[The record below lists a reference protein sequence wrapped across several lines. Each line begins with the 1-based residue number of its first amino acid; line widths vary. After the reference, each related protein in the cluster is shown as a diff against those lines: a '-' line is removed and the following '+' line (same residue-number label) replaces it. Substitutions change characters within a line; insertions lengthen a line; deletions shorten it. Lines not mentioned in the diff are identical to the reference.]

1 MTKTLERGGTVG
13 HYEIVSHLGEGGM
26 GQVWL
31 ARDTRL
37 NRMVALKTLP
47 PELRANADRQRRF
60 LQEARIASA
69 LSHPNVCYLH
79 EIGESAGIAWIA
91 MEYVEGESLAAKI
104 KRGPLTA
111 DELISVSVQV
121 AEALEAAHGRGIV
134 HRDIKPS
141 NIIVGPRGHVKVL
154 DFGLAKM
161 SADESDET
169 QLLTRVGSLL
179 GTVQYMSPE

>member
-1 MTKTLERGGTVG
+1 MAQALEPGGSVG

-37 NRMVALKTLP
+37 DRMVALKTLP

-79 EIGESAGIAWIA
+79 EIGESGGISWIA
-91 MEYVEGESLAAKI
+91 MEYVEGESLAARI
-104 KRGPLTA
+104 KRGPLA
-111 DELISVSVQV
+111 VDEILSISVQA
-121 AEALEAAHGRGIV
+121 AER
-134 HRDIKPS
+134 S
-141 NIIVGPRGHVKVL
+141 
-154 DFGLAKM
+154 
-161 SADESDET
+161 
-169 QLLTRVGSLL
+169 
-179 GTVQYMSPE
+179 

>member
-37 NRMVALKTLP
+37 DRMVALKTLP
-47 PELRANADRQRRF
+47 PELRASADRQRRF

-79 EIGESAGIAWIA
+79 EIGESKGIAWIA
-91 MEYVEGESLAAKI
+91 MEYVEGESLAAKV
-104 KRGPLTA
+104 RQGPLPV
-111 DELISVSVQV
+111 DEIIGLAEQV
-121 AEALEAAHGRGIV
+121 AEALEAAHSRGIV
-134 HRDIKPS
+134 H
-141 NIIVGPRGHVKVL
+141 
-154 DFGLAKM
+154 
-161 SADESDET
+161 
-169 QLLTRVGSLL
+169 
-179 GTVQYMSPE
+179 